1 MVAIAITRLECSA
14 AELRREATRT
24 QDAAVARRLLAL
36 ALVLEGRSRTE
47 AAASCGMDRQ
57 TLCDWVHRYNESGI
71 AGLANHKPPGP
82 RPCLTAAEAAVVKD
96 WVSSGPDLAQDGV
109 VRWRCVDL
117 RDKIAG
123 AFGVHLHERSIGKLL
138 HRLDFRHLSVR
149 PQHPKSDPAAQET
162 CNKTSLPW

>member
-1 MVAIAITRLECSA
+1 M
-14 AELRREATRT
+14 
-24 QDAAVARRLLAL
+24 ARRLLAL
-36 ALVLEGRSRTE
+36 ALVLEGRSRAE
-47 AAASCGMDRQ
+47 AATSCGMDRQ
-57 TLCDWVHRYNESGI
+57 TLCDWVHRYNASGI

-82 RPCLTAAEAAVVKD
+82 QPCLTAAEEAQVVAE
-96 WVSSGPDLAQDGV
+96 WVTAGPDLAQDGV

-123 AFGVHLHERSIGKLL
+123 RFGVHLHERSIGKLL

-162 CNKTSLPW
+162 FKKTSLPW